1 MAVHQVGFVHVLANL
16 TQKALIRLPTLTFK
30 VSVTFFLQIRKVQ
43 VICDSNHTPSM
54 TLNGKKTH
62 KEEKHSESW
71 RKKKGA
77 ATTVGDKAKQYLQ
90 SRWIIYNNICEA
102 VHTWKKPL
110 KIILYLNVWWV
121 ICQKRNNLGLNPHL
135 EHNAWTIST
144 WVTHSWVR
152 WAGFP
157 STTFTRQTTKW

>member
-30 VSVTFFLQIRKVQ
+30 VSVTFFYKSEKYKLSVIQITRLQWHSMEKKPTKKKSTLKVEGKKKVQ
-43 VICDSNHTPSM
+43 QLLLGTKQNSTYRADGLFTITSV
-54 TLNGKKTH
+54 
-62 KEEKHSESW
+62 
-71 RKKKGA
+71 
-77 ATTVGDKAKQYLQ
+77 KQYTPEK
-90 SRWIIYNNICEA
+90 N
-102 VHTWKKPL
+102 L
-110 KIILYLNVWWV
+110 KIILHLNVWWV